1 MKTNPEFIAR
11 DIAGELVLVPV
22 GAAAKSY
29 GGLVTCNEVGAFI
42 WRKLEN
48 EMTIDELVRAILD
61 EFEIDEPTAKKDAEE
76 YIEKLKKINAVI

>member
-22 GAAAKSY
+22 GSAAKNY

-42 WRKLEN
+42 WKKLET
-48 EMTIDELVRAILD
+48 EIGMDELVSEILN
-61 EFEIDEPTAKKDAEE
+61 EFEVDEPTARKDAEE
-76 YIEKLKKINAVI
+76 FIEKLRAINAVI

>member
-22 GAAAKSY
+22 GTAAKNY

-42 WRKLEN
+42 WKKLEIG
-48 EMTIDELVRAILD
+48 MSMDELVCAILD
-61 EFEIDEPTAKKDAEE
+61 EFEIDESTARKDAEE
-76 YIEKLKKINAVI
+76 FVEKLKNINAVI